1 MDWTILGPKVWK
13 VIPAQPCIRSKRLI
27 ALCSGEVFPG
37 CARLCPRLPRQGG
50 FVLWILNGLR
60 ESFYKMRQ
68 QYKQD
73 DQQAGK
79 LDEAWK
85 EQYAH
90 CTRSQRSHWSFKTLS
105 VFAAVVISQYDY
117 SHSRWSQK
125 FKRIIGDF
133 VVCPFILFYVEFPC
147 LKCKATKGDLWSLRK
162 SLCCFYW
169 VGGWG
174 REESVWI

>member
-1 MDWTILGPKVWK
+1 MSILCFRKWGIQLPLGMQFFIPMGMDWTIPDPKVRK
-13 VIPAQPCIRSKRLI
+13 VIPAQPCFRSKRLI

-105 VFAAVVISQYDY
+105 VFAAVVISPYDY
-117 SHSRWSQK
+117 SHSRWSQRI
-125 FKRIIGDF
+125 KRHLKNYWRP
-133 VVCPFILFYVEFPC
+133 CSFPIYTFLC
-147 LKCKATKGDLWSLRK
+147 GASL
-162 SLCCFYW
+162 LE
-169 VGGWG
+169 V
-174 REESVWI
+174 